1 MISTMPNVYFS
12 HEICRVCEMPISISL
27 SAKLSAIT
35 WKTNY
40 VSFMSYNIDLGIY
53 MKIYMLK

>member
-12 HEICRVCEMPISISL
+12 HEICRVCEMPISMQNSRL
-27 SAKLSAIT
+27 SRE
-35 WKTNY
+35 KTNY

-53 MKIYMLK
+53 MKIYTLK